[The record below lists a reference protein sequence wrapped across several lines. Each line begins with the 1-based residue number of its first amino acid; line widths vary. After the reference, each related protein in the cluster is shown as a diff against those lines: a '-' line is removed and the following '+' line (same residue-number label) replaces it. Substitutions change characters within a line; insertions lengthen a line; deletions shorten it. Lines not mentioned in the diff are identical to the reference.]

1 MIKQLGIT
9 LVEMIIVIVLM
20 GIAMGAFTSFLVPQ
34 IRDSAKPHYQTRAA
48 ALGQSFM
55 SQILARGFDENSD
68 FDGGGLRCGE
78 SLPGALNCSSH
89 LGPDSGEFIP
99 ENFDDVDDYLGCWST
114 PVTLG
119 QCQGT
124 SRGTLSSILGV
135 SSEDKYPNFR
145 VEVGVGYDNL
155 VAPVIGITHYKKI
168 TVTVFASNTQPLKL
182 TAIRGNY

>member
-9 LVEMIIVIVLM
+9 LVEMIMVIVLM
-20 GIAMGAFTSFLVPQ
+20 GIAMAAFTSFLVPQ

-68 FDGGGLRCGE
+68 FDGGLLRCGE
-78 SLPGALNCSSH
+78 NSTSCTLPAN
-89 LGPDSGEFIP
+89 LGPDSGESIP
-99 ENFDDVDDYLGCWST
+99 ENFDDVDDYIGCWST
-114 PVTLG
+114 PTTVA

-124 SRGTLSSILGV
+124 SRGTLSSILGT

-155 VAPVIGITHYKKI
+155 VAPVIGMTNYKKI